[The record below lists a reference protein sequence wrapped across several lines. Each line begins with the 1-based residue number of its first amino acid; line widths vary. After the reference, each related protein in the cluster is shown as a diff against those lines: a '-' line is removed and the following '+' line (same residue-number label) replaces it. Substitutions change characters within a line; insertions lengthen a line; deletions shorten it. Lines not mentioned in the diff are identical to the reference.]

1 VASNRPRCNWLCAVW
16 DCSVLCADVH
26 HWFLGLEFAD
36 MTKEQMLEVIKL
48 LSALESWS
56 FAEKHSLPDYLY
68 EKITESMEV
77 LEAEV
82 LK

>member
-1 VASNRPRCNWLCAVW
+1 MGLRCCCWVFASGGCVVFYSVA
-16 DCSVLCADVH
+16 
-26 HWFLGLEFAD
+26 G
-36 MTKEQMLEVIKL
+36 MTKVETLEVIKL

-68 EKITESMEV
+68 EKITLSMEV
-77 LEAEV
+77 LEKEL

>member
-1 VASNRPRCNWLCAVW
+1 
-16 DCSVLCADVH
+16 
-26 HWFLGLEFAD
+26 
-36 MTKEQMLEVIKL
+36 VIKL
-48 LSALESWS
+48 LSAVESWS
-56 FAEKHSLPDYLY
+56 FADGHNMPDYLY

>member
-1 VASNRPRCNWLCAVW
+1 
-16 DCSVLCADVH
+16 
-26 HWFLGLEFAD
+26 
-36 MTKEQMLEVIKL
+36 MTKEQILEVIKL
-48 LSALESWS
+48 LSALESWG

-68 EKITESMEV
+68 EKITDSMEV

>member
-1 VASNRPRCNWLCAVW
+1 
-16 DCSVLCADVH
+16 
-26 HWFLGLEFAD
+26 
-36 MTKEQMLEVIKL
+36 MTKEQVLEVIKL

-56 FAEKHSLPDYLY
+56 FASTHTLPDYLY
-68 EKITESMEV
+68 EKITQSMEV

>member
-1 VASNRPRCNWLCAVW
+1 
-16 DCSVLCADVH
+16 
-26 HWFLGLEFAD
+26 
-36 MTKEQMLEVIKL
+36 MTKEQILEVIKL

-56 FAEKHSLPDYLY
+56 FAENHHLPDYLY

-77 LEAEV
+77 LKAEV